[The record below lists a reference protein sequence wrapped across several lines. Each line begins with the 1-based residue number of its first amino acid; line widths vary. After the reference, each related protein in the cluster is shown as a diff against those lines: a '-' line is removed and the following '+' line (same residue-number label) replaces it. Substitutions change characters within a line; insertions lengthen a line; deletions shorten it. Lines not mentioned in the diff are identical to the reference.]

1 MYSSKRKAEEL
12 RYTRDEGVVLVG
24 ELELELPEVGRLVRD
39 RVVEILFD
47 FSHTEIQVWGSLPPP
62 PPLHPSLSLSLYLSL
77 SVLRQTY
84 TESSLA

>member
-12 RYTRDEGVVLVG
+12 RYTRDEGVVLIG

-62 PPLHPSLSLSLYLSL
+62 PLSILLCLCLSIFLSLFSDKPTQSLP
-77 SVLRQTY
+77 
-84 TESSLA
+84 